1 MEAQQTMN
9 NMVAICRQRHEELL
23 RDSQWKE
30 VLYNRV
36 DVTHDVLCVLYNPIG
51 AEGEKDLHDVLAYIN
66 KNFGSRIYFYINK
79 DVEGLKNVF
88 SITDSIGAPETIE
101 G

>member
-1 MEAQQTMN
+1 MEAKQTMN
-9 NMVAICRQRHEELL
+9 NMVAICRHRHEELL
-23 RDSQWKE
+23 SDPQWKE

-36 DVTHDVLCVLYNPIG
+36 DVTHDVLCILYNPIG

-66 KNFGSRIYFYINK
+66 KNFGTRIYFYINK

-88 SITDSIGAPETIE
+88 SITDSIGAPEIIE